1 MTNLW
6 IKFLITFCPFD
17 ISLGSIE
24 RMFFIK
30 CFFCFTLK
38 SQKIFRAF
46 NKPQILRFIERK
58 TVYLQKIWGNVFVL
72 AHPFAL
78 THGFR

>member
-58 TVYLQKIWGNVFVL
+58 TVYSYEKYGVMYLFWHTL
-72 AHPFAL
+72 LP
-78 THGFR
+78 